1 MKNSLPMHKLN
12 SSHPIRGGML
22 GLLLVLAA
30 CSPSEPESQGTE
42 PRVRLVTSDQYLNS
56 LRYILGSG
64 IELQVEFPPFER
76 TEGLLGNS
84 AATAG
89 ISSSLLEQVQGAA
102 ASVARQVVGPAHRN
116 FFPYHSQCSRL

>member
-1 MKNSLPMHKLN
+1 MKNSFPKHKRN
-12 SSHPIRGGML
+12 SSYPIRGGML

-64 IELQVEFPPFER
+64 IELQVEFPPRPHEFEDSDWDFKLHCVNILFAWLR
-76 TEGLLGNS
+76 RE
-84 AATAG
+84 
-89 ISSSLLEQVQGAA
+89 
-102 ASVARQVVGPAHRN
+102 R
-116 FFPYHSQCSRL
+116 